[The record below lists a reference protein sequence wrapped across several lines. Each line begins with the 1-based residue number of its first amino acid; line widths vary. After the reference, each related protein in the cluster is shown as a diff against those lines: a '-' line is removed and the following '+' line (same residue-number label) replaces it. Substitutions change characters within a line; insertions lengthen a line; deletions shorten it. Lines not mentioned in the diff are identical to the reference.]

1 MKCREKLPI
10 SSKKFHSKL
19 VYNKTSK
26 SWKKLLYKA
35 FYIPVILIDSVYRK
49 DVNYHPKVFL
59 EKYNFN
65 YNMEYSDAENSNSYK
80 FISRKS
86 KQIDQQSSRNLG
98 ELFKRNLRN
107 FCFSGFASSLLK

>member
-1 MKCREKLPI
+1 MKCRKKLPI

-35 FYIPVILIDSVYRK
+35 FYITVILIDSVYRK

-65 YNMEYSDAENSNSYK
+65 YNMEYSDAENSVINLYLEKASK
-80 FISRKS
+80 LISS
-86 KQIDQQSSRNLG
+86 HPEIW
-98 ELFKRNLRN
+98 EN
-107 FCFSGFASSLLK
+107 FLKEI